1 MGTTAN
7 KSSSV
12 LEVWAY
18 GVVTVIGGQLF
29 AWNVG
34 LVAGTISYGLGV
46 FIIGMAYL
54 CMVLS
59 TAEVASVV
67 AFRGGVYGLA
77 RCTLGFYFGFMVGCC
92 ELLEYSLFAASN
104 SILVSQILSGLWP
117 ALLPYA
123 LWLSLANQVVSF
135 GLVMLGGR
143 VFWRFILFFAVLIL
157 AILLL
162 YYFTT
167 MTFASATVYAGGMD
181 TAFLGGLSGFFT
193 ALPQATWMFSGV
205 EAITTLGNDLTDPKR
220 LIPRG
225 QVLTMCTL
233 LVTACCTFAVAICMP
248 PGGINVATT
257 VAVMNGVFSTAFSI
271 SDATATVLTLPS
283 VLFTAAAFALPASN
297 ILVAMAQ
304 SKLMPSKLA
313 TVHPRLHTNTNALL
327 VIFAVSS
334 VICPVF
340 LYTELFSSIAY
351 SMSLVFGLFSYSA
364 QCAGFVYLRRH
375 HHHMKRSFVNPVGIP
390 GAVFAMIVFGL
401 CMISVLFCQ
410 DDDYIVLIGTTAI
423 VVVLSAHYHI
433 YSKHRQTLSD
443 DEHALFFAHVAKFN
457 EKTKQSQATST
468 SASTWHF
475 VGLFSTGHRV
485 VRKIQVKPT
494 SNSY

>member
-46 FIIGMAYL
+46 FVIGMAYL

-117 ALLPYA
+117 ALL
-123 LWLSLANQVVSF
+123 
-135 GLVMLGGR
+135 LG
-143 VFWRFILFFAVLIL
+143 
-157 AILLL
+157 LL
-162 YYFTT
+162 Y
-167 MTFASATVYAGGMD
+167 VCRRH
-181 TAFLGGLSGFFT
+181 LH
-193 ALPQATWMFSGV
+193 ATWGHQCRHHRGCH
-205 EAITTLGNDLTDPKR
+205 ERR
-220 LIPRG
+220 LFNRVQHFRRHG
-225 QVLTMCTL
+225 
-233 LVTACCTFAVAICMP
+233 
-248 PGGINVATT
+248 
-257 VAVMNGVFSTAFSI
+257 
-271 SDATATVLTLPS
+271 TVLTLPS
-283 VLFTAAAFALPASN
+283 VLFTAATFALPASN

-375 HHHMKRSFVNPVGIP
+375 HHHMKRSSCLCDDRLW
-390 GAVFAMIVFGL
+390 ALHDLGL
-401 CMISVLFCQ
+401 VK

-423 VVVLSAHYHI
+423 VVVLAAHYHI
-433 YSKHRQTLSD
+433 YAKHRQTLSD

-485 VRKIQVKPT
+485 IRKIQVKPT

>member
-46 FIIGMAYL
+46 FVIGMAYL

-117 ALLPYA
+117 ALL
-123 LWLSLANQVVSF
+123 
-135 GLVMLGGR
+135 LG
-143 VFWRFILFFAVLIL
+143 
-157 AILLL
+157 LL
-162 YYFTT
+162 Y
-167 MTFASATVYAGGMD
+167 VCRRH
-181 TAFLGGLSGFFT
+181 LH
-193 ALPQATWMFSGV
+193 ATWGHQCRHHRGCH
-205 EAITTLGNDLTDPKR
+205 ERR
-220 LIPRG
+220 LFNRVQHFRRHG
-225 QVLTMCTL
+225 
-233 LVTACCTFAVAICMP
+233 
-248 PGGINVATT
+248 
-257 VAVMNGVFSTAFSI
+257 
-271 SDATATVLTLPS
+271 TVLTLPS
-283 VLFTAAAFALPASN
+283 VLFTAATFALPASN

-423 VVVLSAHYHI
+423 VVVLAAHYHI
-433 YSKHRQTLSD
+433 YAKHRQTLSD

-485 VRKIQVKPT
+485 IRKIQVKPT

>member
-1 MGTTAN
+1 MGTTAPSH

-34 LVAGTISYGLGV
+34 LVAGTISYGIGV
-46 FIIGMAYL
+46 FIVGTAYL

-67 AFRGGVYGLA
+67 AFRSGVYGLA

-92 ELLEYSLFAASN
+92 EVLEYSLFAASN

-123 LWLSLANQVVSF
+123 LLLSLANQVVSF
-135 GLVMLGGR
+135 GIVMLGGR
-143 VFWRFILFFAVLIL
+143 VFWRFILFFVVVIL

-162 YYFTT
+162 YYFTA

-193 ALPQATWMFSGV
+193 ALPQATWMFSGIK
-205 EAITTLGNDLTDPKR
+205 AITTSSLDNVY
-220 LIPRG
+220 I
-225 QVLTMCTL
+225 
-233 LVTACCTFAVAICMP
+233 VTACCTFAVAICMP
-248 PGGINVATT
+248 PGGVSVASA

-283 VLFTAAAFALPASN
+283 VLFPAAAFALPASN

-313 TVHPRLHTNTNALL
+313 TIHPRLRTNTNALL
-327 VIFAVSS
+327 AIFAFSS
-334 VICPVF
+334 ALCPIF
-340 LYTELFSSIAY
+340 LYTELVSSI
-351 SMSLVFGLFSYSA
+351 SYSFA

-375 HHHMKRSFVNPVGIP
+375 HHHMKRLFVNPVGIP

-401 CMISVLFCQ
+401 CIISVLFCQ
-410 DDDYIVLIGTTAI
+410 EDQYIVLIGTAAI

-433 YSKHRQTLSD
+433 YAKHRQRLS
-443 DEHALFFAHVAKFN
+443 EHALFFAHVAKFN
-457 EKTKQSQATST
+457 GKTKQSHATTHS
-468 SASTWHF
+468 STWHF
-475 VGLFSTGHRV
+475 IGLFSTGHRV

-494 SNSY
+494 SSSD